1 MSQSSVK
8 AKLVMAQ
15 SFAAFMD
22 SGANSATIIFYE
34 GEIPANTESAANP
47 DKELA
52 TLVFPDPCFKE
63 ATATY
68 VELHPTNT
76 ATVTKAGVA
85 TWARLLNGAG
95 EAVAD
100 FTVGAD
106 IELANPE
113 LVLGSTLMMNS
124 LILKPST

>member
-22 SGANSATIIFYE
+22 SGANSATITFYE
-34 GEIPANTESAANP
+34 GEIPANTESTANP
-47 DKELA
+47 NNELA

-76 ATVTKAGVA
+76 ATVIKTG
-85 TWARLLNGAG
+85 TTRWARIFNGAG
-95 EAVAD
+95 EVAAD
-100 FTVGAD
+100 LVVGTD
-106 IELANPE
+106 ISLASTN
-113 LVLGSTLMMNS
+113 LVLGGTLS
-124 LILKPST
+124 VTSIKLRP